1 MVTCGDPLETSI
13 EEEIILE
20 MSPLEWCKFKDGLF
34 SSFSFF
40 NFFFFLVCVCG
51 GGQLWLAG

>member
-1 MVTCGDPLETSI
+1 MVTCEDPLETSI

-20 MSPLEWCKFKDGLF
+20 MNPLEWCKFKDGLL

-40 NFFFFLVCVCG
+40 FFLFGREG
-51 GGQLWLAG
+51 GRIWLWLAG